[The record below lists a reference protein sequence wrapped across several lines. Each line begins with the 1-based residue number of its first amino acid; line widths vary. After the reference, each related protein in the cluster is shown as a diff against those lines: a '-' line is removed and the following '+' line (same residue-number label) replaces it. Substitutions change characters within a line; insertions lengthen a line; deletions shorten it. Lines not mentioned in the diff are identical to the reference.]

1 VNRRLI
7 FWSACLGM
15 MLFGITMITFGSVIP
30 DLKHKLDIDDI
41 LAGSLF
47 SLLPLGI
54 LAGSFLFGPIA
65 DRNGYRLLLSVS
77 CLILA
82 AGFEGAAFSNSIAS
96 LFFSVFFIGLGG
108 GAVNG
113 ATNSLVSDISE
124 TGKGANLNL
133 LGVFYGIGALG
144 MPLIFGLLR
153 KHFTYDR
160 VLSATGLLCL
170 AVAMMYLAIGFPP
183 AKQEKGHFLNGIRKL
198 VTNRFLILVSVFLF
212 FESSAEGIINN
223 WTTLYLLDNNHIEN
237 EKALFALSAFV
248 AGMSV
253 MRLITGGLLRNV
265 SEKKIYTG
273 CFAIIL
279 AGLAIFRFLHGEVAA
294 VSGLFLTGAG
304 LSYGFP
310 VMLGFIGS
318 LFVNLSGT
326 AMSVALAFSLI
337 GNMSLNYLMGLIA
350 KNLGIRYFITL
361 VFLEVLVLI
370 FLAAIIF
377 RTRDKQNPTNT

>member
-1 VNRRLI
+1 MNRRLI

-265 SEKKIYTG
+265 SEEKIYTG

>member
-1 VNRRLI
+1 MNRRLI

>member
-265 SEKKIYTG
+265 SEEKIYTG